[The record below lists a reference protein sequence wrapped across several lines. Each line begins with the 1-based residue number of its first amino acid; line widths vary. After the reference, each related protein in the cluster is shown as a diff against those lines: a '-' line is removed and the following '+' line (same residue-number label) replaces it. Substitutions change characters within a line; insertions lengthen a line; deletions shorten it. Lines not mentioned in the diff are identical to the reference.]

1 MITRINELRGRLAD
15 QGQRQTWDEI
25 SAATGI
31 RKATL
36 LAMSK
41 GRLKQW
47 RPEYVDA
54 LCAYFNISVDQ
65 LLVAESV
72 KLPLQ
77 LYLRPDRAGKKVG
90 ERSAVNGTLIK
101 PDPENEKEQA
111 QAMFDKLKSMAKKA
125 EDE

>member
-1 MITRINELRGRLAD
+1 MMTRINELRGRLAD
-15 QGQRQTWDEI
+15 QGFRQTWDEI

-54 LCAYFNISVDQ
+54 LCAYFNISVEQ
-65 LLVAESV
+65 LLVTESV

-77 LYLRPDRAGKKVG
+77 LELRPDRAGKKIG
-90 ERSAVNGTLIK
+90 ERSGVKGTLIK
-101 PDPENEKEQA
+101 PVPEKAKEQA
-111 QAMFDKLKSMAKKA
+111 QLMVDKLKSMAKKA
-125 EDE
+125 EDG